1 MYYLAS
7 CKVSGTTQTVCQPRP
22 LGYNYSLGEQMIP
35 DLIVD
40 SATLSHVMWASYSTV
55 GPLATLLVSIIF
67 IGVVVLLLCW
77 LLRLSIFYHW
87 PKVTM
92 TSSSGLVVI
101 ASLISTVC
109 LATSAGLTC
118 AWGYGNPDNMEIGVM
133 WANVSSEIGDG
144 GSVVIG
150 ITVMMCIVLGLM
162 LLVPCLDRKRKLA
175 SDIVS

>member
-1 MYYLAS
+1 
-7 CKVSGTTQTVCQPRP
+7 
-22 LGYNYSLGEQMIP
+22 
-35 DLIVD
+35 
-40 SATLSHVMWASYSTV
+40 
-55 GPLATLLVSIIF
+55 
-67 IGVVVLLLCW
+67 
-77 LLRLSIFYHW
+77 
-87 PKVTM
+87 M

-118 AWGYGNPDNMEIGVM
+118 ASVYGNRDNMEIGVM